1 MQIEYLEAV
10 PVGDSGVL
18 VNSPALASQCRF
30 LMGISEGVVY
40 PEMYIVRS
48 GGVLLCIRSRDM
60 YKLIA
65 DGLLTYGLVN
75 QGPDGSLQSAEL
87 LGDAVLDESSPAN
100 AGMFLTG
107 TWRNGRTRSGADVA
121 VATLSKDMVG
131 LLDGADFG
139 MRSRA
144 VQGVMSAM
152 TADIWRTRPRNA
164 KTLGPVLEEG
174 IREMWLASGFAGMA
188 DKMAEK
194 KKSGSGKRKTSG
206 GRSESSGA
214 PRQVENAPSPEEG
227 LAALQAFQDYM
238 NS

>member
-30 LMGISEGVVY
+30 LMGVSEGVVY

-48 GGVLLCIRSRDM
+48 GGVLLCIRSCDM

-75 QGPDGSLQSAEL
+75 QGQDGSLQSAEL
-87 LGDAVLDESSPAN
+87 LGNTVLDEHSPAN

-107 TWRNGRTRSGADVA
+107 TWRNGRTRGGADVA
-121 VATLSKDMVG
+121 VATLSKSMIDQ
-131 LLDGADFG
+131 LDGVDFG
-139 MRSRA
+139 MRSWA
-144 VQGVMSAM
+144 LQGVMSAM
-152 TADIWRTRPRNA
+152 TPDIWRTRPRNA

-174 IREMWLASGFAGMA
+174 IRERWLASSFACT
-188 DKMAEK
+188 AEK
-194 KKSGSGKRKTSG
+194 VAEKRKSGKKKTGGK
-206 GRSESSGA
+206 SEQSGA

>member
-40 PEMYIVRS
+40 PEMYVVRS
-48 GGVLLCIRSRDM
+48 GGVLLCIRSCDM

-75 QGPDGSLQSAEL
+75 QGQDGSLQSAEL
-87 LGDAVLDESSPAN
+87 LGNTVLDEHSPAN

-121 VATLSKDMVG
+121 VATLSKSMID
-131 LLDGADFG
+131 LLDGVDFS
-139 MRSRA
+139 MRSWA
-144 VQGVMSAM
+144 MQGVMSAM
-152 TADIWRTRPRNA
+152 TPDIWRTRPRNA

-174 IREMWLASGFAGMA
+174 IRERWLASSFACTA
-188 DKMAEK
+188 EKVAEK
-194 KKSGSGKRKTSG
+194 KKSGKRKTGG

-227 LAALQAFQDYM
+227 LAALQAFQNYM